1 MANARRA
8 SPQPLAPRRLREH
21 LLLEFRRSEP
31 ELLAALL
38 VEERN
43 AFAHAQFAHP
53 REQRLVGITRRGD
66 EDVREPAAP
75 VRRHDH
81 RAEAVGTKRVGKR
94 TRRRK
99 PSADER
105 TARIVRPLVVD
116 RATAEAAEMAR
127 LVLPAAAA
135 RTGIVATGCA
145 HIVSSSFAA
154 SILRDCRIACTH
166 MNGSYRR
173 AFRVVVAFASIAA
186 GALAQTLVGAPERG
200 QKLYVEK
207 MCYTCHGYAGQGGE
221 RGSGPRIAPDVWP
234 LDAFVQQVR
243 RPRQDMPRYPSK
255 YLSDAELADIH
266 AFLSTIKP
274 GPKAKDVPLLRE

>member
-1 MANARRA
+1 MARHAGLHLVAADRADDPAVAARGAR
-8 SPQPLAPRRLREH
+8 
-21 LLLEFRRSEP
+21 
-31 ELLAALL
+31 AALAT
-38 VEERN
+38 VGFRGNGRRTQRN
-43 AFAHAQFAHP
+43 RHA
-53 REQRLVGITRRGD
+53 
-66 EDVREPAAP
+66 
-75 VRRHDH
+75 
-81 RAEAVGTKRVGKR
+81 
-94 TRRRK
+94 
-99 PSADER
+99 
-105 TARIVRPLVVD
+105 
-116 RATAEAAEMAR
+116 MAL

-154 SILRDCRIACTH
+154 SILRDCRIACT
-166 MNGSYRR
+166 MNGLYRH
-173 AFRVVVAFASIAA
+173 AFRVVAFASIAA
-186 GALAQTLVGAPERG
+186 GALAQTPADAPERG